1 MSALTPVSTVSS
13 DETIGYNHWCPGCKS
28 LHFIPIKQY
37 RKEKP
42 NPVWSFNGDLEKPT
56 FNPSIR
62 CFFPAH
68 DIDGEHIPEE
78 TLCHYFIRSGN
89 IEFCSDSP
97 HHLAGRT
104 VPLRRREEKEEPM
117 TDRNQKFL
125 DQLDGKDTA
134 PQPVEGKIQY
144 TSHPILNYKLGT
156 RWQFENGL
164 LTLENEEEEQEF
176 LKSIN
181 SKNFPPRERARIR
194 KLDFAAATALSRA
207 HIARSHTTQQID
219 SSTGE
224 RPDNAPR
231 VGTGDLL
238 DPRKREELGMEAA
251 AEGGRE
257 MNIPGAPD
265 SNRETQTE
273 PSPQAPPE
281 TPFRAEAQGRGGQES
296 AKQLAEEVG
305 ATTREVDPANM
316 STPPNQEPPAVEQV
330 REKPGTE
337 QHKGFGG
344 LPTHDQKAHAAE
356 DKKD

>member
-1 MSALTPVSTVSS
+1 MA
-13 DETIGYNHWCPGCKS
+13 
-28 LHFIPIKQY
+28 
-37 RKEKP
+37 
-42 NPVWSFNGDLEKPT
+42 
-56 FNPSIR
+56 
-62 CFFPAH
+62 
-68 DIDGEHIPEE
+68 
-78 TLCHYFIRSGN
+78 
-89 IEFCSDSP
+89 
-97 HHLAGRT
+97 
-104 VPLRRREEKEEPM
+104 
-117 TDRNQKFL
+117 DRNQQFL
-125 DQLDGKDTA
+125 DQLDGKDTS
-134 PQPVEGKIQY
+134 PQPSEGKIQY
-144 TSHPILNYKLGT
+144 TSHPIVNYRAGPYT
-156 RWQFENGL
+156 FEKGL
-164 LTLENEEEEQEF
+164 LTLKNADEEQEF
-176 LKSIN
+176 LDLIN
-181 SKNFPPRERARIR
+181 SDKFPERERSMIR
-194 KLDFAAATALSRA
+194 KLDYEGATAIARA
-207 HIARSHTTQQID
+207 NIARSHVTQQFD

-257 MNIPGAPD
+257 QNIPGAPD

-316 STPPNQEPPAVEQV
+316 ATPPNQEPPAVEQV

-337 QHKGFGG
+337 STTTERTAAAKGLGG
-344 LPTHDQKAHAAE
+344 LPTHDTKAHTAE